1 MQGAIPVADAT
12 MTPPEAG
19 TVVDCFLAH
28 PERVHFTFDHG
39 NGHTREYPGPQL
51 AAEAAGLALHFR
63 RLGVVP
69 GDRVAVVVPTSE
81 PLLRTI
87 VAAWFAR
94 AAIVVLPHR
103 LGGARSAASAD
114 KLQRMLA
121 KVSPRIVVGYADV
134 EATICAALGTD
145 QHHLAAEALG
155 DIGPAAVDDTMR
167 PRPEDL
173 AVLQFSSGS
182 TREPRAVSIRH
193 SALINAVLT
202 SAEPASPADTDVLV
216 NWLPA
221 FHDFGFSA
229 IPWAMTSGNKLVML
243 PTESF
248 VSDPLCWLR
257 ALERHRGTMSAA
269 PPFSLDLL
277 TMVAKRSRALPD
289 LSSWRYVWLAAEPI
303 FPGRLE
309 QFFRAFASIRDLR
322 PVIRPA
328 YGLAEAVV
336 GVSVTSPVQA
346 LRSVR
351 VRLEH
356 FRRGQIIPAAEDDT
370 DAVSIMAC
378 GSAIPTMLIDIRN
391 EAGDP
396 IPQPAR
402 GRIWIKGPSVT
413 EGYWGEAESPLRD
426 GWLDT
431 GDEGF
436 LIDGQLYVCGRSKDT
451 LIRGGVNYDA
461 HEIEDAVLQALDTHA
476 PELRCRAVAVF
487 AVRDEAQQR
496 ERVVAMLELRRPP
509 PDPDTLFD
517 RIRAAVLERTSL
529 GLDDLAHCPSLPR
542 TTSGK
547 LQRNLARELYL
558 TQPST
563 RTTKGEG
570 K

>member
-1 MQGAIPVADAT
+1 MQ
-12 MTPPEAG
+12 
-19 TVVDCFLAH
+19 TVVDHFLSH
-28 PERVHFTFDHG
+28 ESSVHFTFDHG

-63 RLGVVP
+63 RLGVLP

-103 LGGARSAASAD
+103 LGGARSAASAN
-114 KLQRMLA
+114 KLQRMIA
-121 KVSPRIVVGYADV
+121 KVSPRIVVGYAEV
-134 EATICAALGTD
+134 EATVRATLGAD
-145 QHHLAAEALG
+145 QHYLAAEALG

-173 AVLQFSSGS
+173 ALLQFSSGS
-182 TREPRAVSIRH
+182 TREPRAV
-193 SALINAVLT
+193 VLNHHN
-202 SAEPASPADTDVLV
+202 VLENSRSSGLGAGIKDDIV
-216 NWLPA
+216 CIWLPI
-221 FHDFGFSA
+221 FHDFGMLGGVLFPMTFGLKARLLPSEVFA
-229 IPWAMTSGNKLVML
+229 NDPIQWLIAMTETRATLSACPPSILDVVCLNL
-243 PTESF
+243 
-248 VSDPLCWLR
+248 LR
-257 ALERHRGTMSAA
+257 HPQQGDVNLHSLRYMSIGG
-269 PPFSLDLL
+269 
-277 TMVAKRSRALPD
+277 
-289 LSSWRYVWLAAEPI
+289 EPI
-303 FPGRLE
+303 FPRRFFSAASMLE
-309 QFFRAFASIRDLR
+309 KLGLSRTALQ
-322 PVIRPA
+322 PA
-328 YGLAEAVV
+328 YGMAEAVA
-336 GVSVTSPVQA
+336 GITNGNRGST
-346 LRSVR
+346 VR
-351 VRLEH
+351 TAASGNDQESAQFLSCG
-356 FRRGQIIPAAEDDT
+356 FPIPDLQIN
-370 DAVSIMAC
+370 
-378 GSAIPTMLIDIRN
+378 IRN
-391 EAGDP
+391 EVGDP

-402 GRIWIKGPSVT
+402 GHIWIKGPSVT
-413 EGYWGEAESPLRD
+413 KGYWGEAESPLRD

-436 LIDGQLYVCGRSKDT
+436 LLDGQLYVCGRSKDT

-487 AVRDEAQQR
+487 VVRDEDQQR

-517 RIRAAVLERTSL
+517 HVRAAVLERTGL

-558 TQPST
+558 DAVP
-563 RTTKGEG
+563 
-570 K
+570 